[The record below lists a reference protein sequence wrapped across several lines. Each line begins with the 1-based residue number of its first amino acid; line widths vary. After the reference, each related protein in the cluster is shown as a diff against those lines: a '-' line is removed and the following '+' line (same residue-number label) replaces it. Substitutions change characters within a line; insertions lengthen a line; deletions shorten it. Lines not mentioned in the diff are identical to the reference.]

1 MEVVF
6 LMDRVQKKQ
15 KISGEESRLLRKMKL
30 IEGKVPNLYLSAGVS
45 EILNEK
51 EQYIKN
57 KAFDDDYY
65 KKLVVDYLRQWGK
78 GQKKDFKKLLWDKL
92 PDSLTDKQKEAK
104 VINLLTALRKA
115 DVIARDS
122 DNQRTANWVLFKN
135 NN

>member
-1 MEVVF
+1 M
-6 LMDRVQKKQ
+6 
-15 KISGEESRLLRKMKL
+15 LRKIKL

-51 EQYIKN
+51 E
-57 KAFDDDYY
+57 
-65 KKLVVDYLRQWGK
+65 
-78 GQKKDFKKLLWDKL
+78 QKKDFKKLLWDKL

-122 DNQRTANWVLFKN
+122 GNQRTANWVLFKIEYRKWFKQLSIGN
-135 NN
+135 